1 MNTTWCLKRG
11 KRLHRV
17 ETSKLTNA
25 IKVINPL
32 DNNNKKLITKQ
43 YPKSWGD

>member
-1 MNTTWCLKRG
+1 MNITWCVKKG

-17 ETSKLTNA
+17 ETSKLTNT

-32 DNNNKKLITKQ
+32 DNNKLITKH